1 MISTILH
8 GTDVSMRECSP
19 AGQAGG
25 REMRG
30 MPWSWDEVRERWDEA
45 VAAGQVATDPRSRVR
60 LKKWSRFSLF
70 RPNMPL
76 VITGI
81 RGAGKS
87 VLYRA
92 LAGEL
97 VAGEPLPGKSEGPE
111 KHRVMVHGESRKVRT
126 AMTVLPG
133 QTSRERS
140 GSTTVH
146 FGEGRTT
153 RGVVH
158 VVCWGH
164 NTIWEAKNRALIKS
178 QLGAAQ
184 DGFDLETL
192 RRRNRR
198 TELTDFRQLRAS
210 LTDTWAHREGVWLII
225 AVAKCD
231 LYWSNIDK
239 ARDYYIP
246 RGAADEAETAPF
258 AWELRSLM
266 NDLGRLNIRNLAVL
280 PVSSR
285 PETYDFD
292 PAIDSIRTE
301 LIPGQSDVLINVFR
315 NVVGEFCGG

>member
-1 MISTILH
+1 
-8 GTDVSMRECSP
+8 
-19 AGQAGG
+19 
-25 REMRG
+25 
-30 MPWSWDEVRERWDEA
+30 MPWSWGEVGARWDEA
-45 VAAGQVATDPRSRVR
+45 VAAGQEAMGRSAATDPLSQVR
-60 LKKWSRFSLF
+60 LSKWSRLSLF

-76 VITGI
+76 VITGD

-97 VAGEPLPGKSEGPE
+97 VAGESLPGRSKGPE
-111 KHRVMVHGESRKVRT
+111 KHRVMVHGDSRKVRT

-133 QTSRERS
+133 QTSRERI
-140 GSTTVH
+140 GSSNVH

-153 RGVVH
+153 RGVIH

-164 NTIWEAKNRALIKS
+164 NKLWEAKDRELIKS
-178 QLGAAQ
+178 QLSDSR
-184 DGFDLETL
+184 DGFNLETL

-198 TELTDFRQLRAS
+198 TELKGFRDLRAA

-231 LYWSNIDK
+231 LYWSSLHE

-246 RGAADEAETAPF
+246 SPSGVPPNEVETAPF
-258 AWELRSLM
+258 AWELRTLV
-266 NDLGRLNIRNLAVL
+266 NDLGSLNIGNLAVL

-285 PETYDFD
+285 PDTYDFD
-292 PAIDSIRTE
+292 SSIDRVDTQ
-301 LIPGQSDVLINVFR
+301 LIPNQSDVLINVFR